1 MCTVSWKHLYSRQ
14 LQVRAAFFKPGNNL
28 ERTPTSFLQ
37 IVFNLHG
44 ANLIFIHNCHVIRFF
59 WIDHSGRSRISLHFG
74 TLWPGLHC
82 YLAKF
87 PSFTSFLKGCRR
99 LFPPWWRRG
108 PWWMETLFCS
118 TSCSILKICW
128 GLCYLGYHRERCS
141 WLLGGPDW
149 MDGRGESHWGRTKS
163 WCMKYI
169 EIWEVQCCQVASCIQ
184 VYIIT

>member
-1 MCTVSWKHLYSRQ
+1 M
-14 LQVRAAFFKPGNNL
+14 RAAFFTPWNNL
-28 ERTPTSFLQ
+28 ERTPTAFLQ

-59 WIDHSGRSRISLHFG
+59 WMDHSGRSRISLHFG

-87 PSFTSFLKGCRR
+87 PSFTFFLKDVGDCF
-99 LFPPWWRRG
+99 LHDGKGDHDGKMGFAP
-108 PWWMETLFCS
+108 
-118 TSCSILKICW
+118 SCFILKICW

-149 MDGRGESHWGRTKS
+149 MDGRDESHWGRTRS
-163 WCMKYI
+163 WCMKYGKS
-169 EIWEVQCCQVASCIQ
+169 VLSSCIM
-184 VYIIT
+184 YT